1 MRRSYFP
8 ILALILSIV
17 FWSCESDTNNNPPGG
32 DEENILKVI
41 TDSEGGSISTQ
52 SGYGMEILPGTLPST
67 DENQNPSS
75 TFSIEADAKVS
86 NRLSSNFEQAISN
99 YVEMGPR
106 SFNFHFPL
114 QCFFPVEGIETP
126 LDVRVVKY
134 DELKQKWGI
143 VPTISHKGNPNRIG
157 ISDINLGTYT
167 LAKLP
172 DWGVGGHREDDK
184 EGGIYVEPNSEEYL
198 YCITIKSVS
207 FKFPYQE
214 EFYRDLVGYSFSAGI
229 GNAYPLY
236 SQLPQGDYEFLV
248 SRVRTKP
255 ADDYKDWHTYREP
268 ISLKIDEPLQ
278 KSSGY
283 EFCRSVGECY
293 SNWIRL
299 PLPTDSEGYT
309 QERPLVLPQETKIA
323 GTGKFQATLS
333 WTNTEEKSA
342 DLDIHLFGPDSLH
355 VYFGNPAPYGVG
367 FILDID
373 WQEEYGNAVENIY
386 SISDTWKKGD
396 YALKVH
402 SYYSYY
408 PPPTDFTVRVIQNGS
423 VKTYNGSAKYNEE
436 KLELY
441 TIYEFTVE

>member
-1 MRRSYFP
+1 MSKIYLP
-8 ILALILSIV
+8 VLTLILSLA
-17 FWSCESDTNNNPPGG
+17 FWSCGSGG
-32 DEENILKVI
+32 DSPFDGEEGNTVKVI
-41 TDSEGGSISTQ
+41 ENSEGGTVSTK
-52 SGYGMEILPGTLPST
+52 SGYGMEILPGTLPTT
-67 DENQNPSS
+67 DDNQDPSS
-75 TFSIEADAKVS
+75 TFSIETNAKVT

-114 QCFFPVEGIETP
+114 QCFFPVEGIENP
-126 LDVRVVKY
+126 LDIRVVKY
-134 DELKQKWGI
+134 DELKGKWGI
-143 VPTISHKGNPNRIG
+143 IPTISHKDNPDRIG
-157 ISDINLGTYT
+157 VSDINLGTYT
-167 LAKLP
+167 LVNLP

-184 EGGIYVEPNSEEYL
+184 EGGIYIDPGNEEYL
-198 YCITIKSVS
+198 YCVTIKRVS

-214 EFYRDLVGYSFSAGI
+214 EFYRNLIGYSFSAGI

-236 SQLPQGDYEFLV
+236 SQLPQGEYEFWI
-248 SRVRTKP
+248 SRAKTYP
-255 ADDYKDWHTYREP
+255 ANDYKDWYTYKEP

-278 KSSGY
+278 KSSSY
-283 EFCRSVGECY
+283 QFCRSIGECY
-293 SNWIRL
+293 SNWIHLQL
-299 PLPTDSEGYT
+299 PADPNGYIKG
-309 QERPLVLPQETKIA
+309 RPLELPQETKVA

-355 VYFGNPAPYGVG
+355 VYFGNSAPYDAG

-386 SISDTWKKGD
+386 SISDNWKKGD

-402 SYYSYY
+402 CFYSYY
-408 PPPTDFTVRVIQNGS
+408 PPPMDFTVRVIHNGS